1 MRLTDS
7 TLALPDQ
14 LNLHRSYVLTTNPLK
29 PHALTYSAAWHAP
42 PSKGKGHLSCS
53 FGASQQKHTCLL
65 FQVKKSNGI
74 LFSSE
79 WKIWVTIYCNCQNSF
94 FSHFLLFWYNKTCL
108 WRMTF
113 SPWWSRCF
121 RGHEEEQKL
130 KLFVDFNV
138 DVLWAVPVVQGV
150 PPGSVL
156 IENLHWRPR
165 RNQQGATLRHT
176 VICQIDRQKFTCAT
190 NINFNWN
197 L

>member
-94 FSHFLLFWYNKTCL
+94 FSIFFSSGTIKHVYEEWHFRPDGAAVFGDMKKNRSWNCSWTLTWMCSELYLLCREFLLVLFW
-108 WRMTF
+108 
-113 SPWWSRCF
+113 
-121 RGHEEEQKL
+121 
-130 KLFVDFNV
+130 
-138 DVLWAVPVVQGV
+138 
-150 PPGSVL
+150 
-156 IENLHWRPR
+156 
-165 RNQQGATLRHT
+165 
-176 VICQIDRQKFTCAT
+176 
-190 NINFNWN
+190 
-197 L
+197 